1 MIRYSG
7 NDTFSICYRLV
18 EAANLARHDE
28 VEGLRHTEAQKGSKQ
43 SHFVGRW
50 MICDVLKMKDVKV
63 RERGLDLDFGFARF
77 ARASSLKSIVS
88 IYHHNGLAHLTMR

>member
-1 MIRYSG
+1 MIWYSG

-50 MICDVLKMKDVKV
+50 MICVVLKMKDVKV
-63 RERGLDLDFGFARF
+63 KDEG
-77 ARASSLKSIVS
+77 
-88 IYHHNGLAHLTMR
+88 